1 MGGYRMKIYV
11 VKFGNQFYRSDER
24 SIGANTLS
32 IVDILQSA
40 RWFDNLEE
48 ANQVSRRLGGLTQ
61 VYELVTVDH
70 EGVE

>member
-1 MGGYRMKIYV
+1 MKIYV

-24 SIGANTLS
+24 SIGNNVLFL
-32 IVDILQSA
+32 VDFLQNA

-61 VYELVTVDH
+61 VYELVTIDH
-70 EGVE
+70 EEDKE

>member
-1 MGGYRMKIYV
+1 MKIYV

-32 IVDILQSA
+32 IVDSLQNA

-48 ANQVSRRLGGLTQ
+48 VNQVSRRLGGLTQ
-61 VYELVTVDH
+61 VYELVTVNH
-70 EGVE
+70 EEVE

>member
-1 MGGYRMKIYV
+1 MKIYV
-11 VKFGNQFYRSDER
+11 VKFGNQFYRSDTR

-32 IVDILQSA
+32 IVDMLQSA

>member
-1 MGGYRMKIYV
+1 MKIYV

-32 IVDILQSA
+32 LVDFPQNA

-48 ANQVSRRLGGLTQ
+48 VNQVSRRLGGLTQ

-70 EGVE
+70 EGVER

>member
-1 MGGYRMKIYV
+1 MKIYV
-11 VKFGNQFYRSDER
+11 VKFGNQFYRSNER

-32 IVDILQSA
+32 LVDFLQNA
-40 RWFDNLEE
+40 RWFDNLKE

-70 EGVE
+70 EEVE

>member
-1 MGGYRMKIYV
+1 MMIYV

-24 SIGANTLS
+24 SIGNNVLFL
-32 IVDILQSA
+32 VDFLQNA

-61 VYELVTVDH
+61 VYELVTIDH
-70 EGVE
+70 EEVE

>member
-1 MGGYRMKIYV
+1 MKIYV
-11 VKFGNQFYRSDER
+11 VKFGNQFYRSDQR

-32 IVDILQSA
+32 IVDILQNA

-70 EGVE
+70 EEVE

>member
-1 MGGYRMKIYV
+1 MKIYV

-40 RWFDNLEE
+40 RWFDSLEE
-48 ANQVSRRLGGLTQ
+48 ANRVSQRLGGLTQ

-70 EGVE
+70 EEEA

>member
-1 MGGYRMKIYV
+1 MKIYV

-32 IVDILQSA
+32 LVDFLQNA

-48 ANQVSRRLGGLTQ
+48 VNQVSRRLGGLMQ

-70 EGVE
+70 EGVER

>member
-1 MGGYRMKIYV
+1 MKIYV

-48 ANQVSRRLGGLTQ
+48 ANQVSRRFGGLTQ

>member
-1 MGGYRMKIYV
+1 MKIYV

-40 RWFDNLEE
+40 RWFDNLKE
-48 ANQVSRRLGGLTQ
+48 ANQVSRRLGGLT
-61 VYELVTVDH
+61 
-70 EGVE
+70 

>member
-1 MGGYRMKIYV
+1 MKIYV
-11 VKFGNQFYRSDER
+11 VKFGNKFYRSDER
-24 SIGANTLS
+24 SIGVNTLS

-48 ANQVSRRLGGLTQ
+48 ANQVSQRLGGLTQ

-70 EGVE
+70 EEEA

>member
-1 MGGYRMKIYV
+1 MKIYV

-48 ANQVSRRLGGLTQ
+48 ANQVSRRFGGLTQ
-61 VYELVTVDH
+61 VYELVTADH
-70 EGVE
+70 EEVE

>member
-1 MGGYRMKIYV
+1 MKIYV
-11 VKFGNQFYRSDER
+11 VKFGNKFYRSDER

-32 IVDILQSA
+32 LVDFPQNA
-40 RWFDNLEE
+40 RWFDNLKE

-70 EGVE
+70 EEVE

>member
-1 MGGYRMKIYV
+1 MKIYV

-32 IVDILQSA
+32 IVDILRSA
-40 RWFDNLEE
+40 RWFDNLKE

-61 VYELVTVDH
+61 VYELVTIDH
-70 EGVE
+70 EVVER

>member
-1 MGGYRMKIYV
+1 MKIYV

-24 SIGANTLS
+24 SIGNNVLFL
-32 IVDILQSA
+32 VDVLQDA

-61 VYELVTVDH
+61 VYELITIDH
-70 EGVE
+70 EEVK

>member
-1 MGGYRMKIYV
+1 MKIYV

-48 ANQVSRRLGGLTQ
+48 ANQVSQRLGGVTQ
-61 VYELVTVDH
+61 VYELVTVDQ
-70 EGVE
+70 GRK

>member
-1 MGGYRMKIYV
+1 MKIYV
-11 VKFGNQFYRSDER
+11 VKFGNKFYRSDER
-24 SIGANTLS
+24 SIGVNTLS

-48 ANQVSRRLGGLTQ
+48 ANQVSQRLGGLTQ

-70 EGVE
+70 EEVS

>member
-1 MGGYRMKIYV
+1 MKIYV
-11 VKFGNQFYRSDER
+11 VKFGNKFYRSDER
-24 SIGANTLS
+24 SIGANKLS

-70 EGVE
+70 EEEKE

>member
-1 MGGYRMKIYV
+1 MKIYV

-40 RWFDNLEE
+40 RWFDSLEE

-70 EGVE
+70 EEGVE

>member
-1 MGGYRMKIYV
+1 MKIYV
-11 VKFGNQFYRSDER
+11 VKFGNKFYRSDER

-32 IVDILQSA
+32 LVDFLQNA

-48 ANQVSRRLGGLTQ
+48 VNRVSRRLGGLTQ

-70 EGVE
+70 EG

>member
-1 MGGYRMKIYV
+1 MKIYV

-32 IVDILQSA
+32 LVDSLQNA

-48 ANQVSRRLGGLTQ
+48 VNQVSRRLGGLTQ

-70 EGVE
+70 EEVE

>member
-1 MGGYRMKIYV
+1 MKIYV

-48 ANQVSRRLGGLTQ
+48 ANQVSQRLGGLTQ

>member
-1 MGGYRMKIYV
+1 MKIYV
-11 VKFGNQFYRSDER
+11 VKFGNKFYRSDER
-24 SIGANTLS
+24 SIGANTLY

-48 ANQVSRRLGGLTQ
+48 ANQVSQRLGGLTQ

-70 EGVE
+70 EGVER

>member
-1 MGGYRMKIYV
+1 MKIYV

-24 SIGANTLS
+24 SIGVNTLY
-32 IVDILQSA
+32 IIDILQSA

-70 EGVE
+70 EEEA

>member
-1 MGGYRMKIYV
+1 MKIYV
-11 VKFGNQFYRSDER
+11 VRFGNKFYRSDER
-24 SIGANTLS
+24 SIGANLPKRNS
-32 IVDILQSA
+32 LLQSA

-70 EGVE
+70 EEVE

>member
-1 MGGYRMKIYV
+1 MKIYV

-70 EGVE
+70 EEENE

>member
-1 MGGYRMKIYV
+1 MKIYV

-70 EGVE
+70 EEEDE

>member
-1 MGGYRMKIYV
+1 MKIYV
-11 VKFGNQFYRSDER
+11 VKFGNKFYRSDER
-24 SIGANTLS
+24 SIGVNTLS

-48 ANQVSRRLGGLTQ
+48 ANQVSQRLGGLTQ

-70 EGVE
+70 EEVE